1 MSTTTV
7 EVGLCQPTQTSLD
20 FATKPPGCLRRTR
33 RSSTAGHGDRAQ
45 LLLNLE
51 HLGATQVTGDP
62 NDVVSTCYT
71 MVTELAASAMAEGVH
86 LICVGF
92 GKDFA
97 DLERVDVVDTI
108 DETLALLEAKADAV
122 ARMAAASGLH
132 GRNAKAGGG
141 HLGPHHRLRPS
152 CGSSRRRGEAA
163 HDCARPVGLSPPSSG
178 IPPAGAGSSMSPTKR
193 WTSNLSAQPS
203 TGATSHPA
211 EQIAIGDLIT
221 SAKDLDGM
229 PPELTSDPLHL
240 HEPDQAEDELDEQT
254 GVVKPPEFD
263 SPVEVI
269 PKLRVLG
276 TLRVDGVDA
285 GFPLR
290 RSVELIAYLAFHRNG
305 VEADAVMEALWP
317 EEPPDNRRLN
327 RHCSR
332 TRTTL
337 GKGPDG
343 EFLFPYVAGGIYRLG
358 PQLRSDLEEFTAHV
372 RRANQTTGDEAA
384 EHLQA
389 ALDLVEG
396 PPFTAAGTG
405 YTWAHT
411 EGIITHATVA
421 VDDAAHR
428 LAQHALT
435 NGDPELAT
443 WAARKGLAAT
453 GACEECYRN
462 LMRAAVDEGNRVAL
476 EALYTELLAIIDAD
490 EGPDTS
496 TFLDSETV
504 ELYEQL
510 SRKRRRQAGG
520 TVQKTV

>member
-1 MSTTTV
+1 
-7 EVGLCQPTQTSLD
+7 
-20 FATKPPGCLRRTR
+20 
-33 RSSTAGHGDRAQ
+33 
-45 LLLNLE
+45 
-51 HLGATQVTGDP
+51 
-62 NDVVSTCYT
+62 
-71 MVTELAASAMAEGVH
+71 
-86 LICVGF
+86 
-92 GKDFA
+92 
-97 DLERVDVVDTI
+97 
-108 DETLALLEAKADAV
+108 
-122 ARMAAASGLH
+122 MAAPSGLH
-132 GRNAKAGGG
+132 GRNAKAGGDTWDPIIVFDPAADPPEG
-141 HLGPHHRLRPS
+141 AERLLTIAHTGRAV
-152 CGSSRRRGEAA
+152 AA
-163 HDCARPVGLSPPSSG
+163 VVGY
-178 IPPAGAGSSMSPTKR
+178 PTGGR
-193 WTSNLSAQPS
+193 WKLHVADDTVHIEPL
-203 TGATSHPA
+203 GATFHRRNLTPA
-211 EQIAIGDLIT
+211 EQVAIGDLIT

-229 PPELTSDPLHL
+229 PPELTPDPLHL
-240 HEPDQAEDELDEQT
+240 HEPEQTEDELDEQT
-254 GVVKPPEFD
+254 EAVEPPESD

-276 TLRVDGVDA
+276 TLRVDGIDE

-290 RSVELIAYLAFHRNG
+290 KSVELISYLAFHRNG

-343 EFLFPYVAGGIYRLG
+343 EFLFPYVAGGIYRLS
-358 PQLRSDLEEFTAHV
+358 PHLRSDLEEFTAHV

-384 EHLQA
+384 EYLRA

-396 PPFTAAGTG
+396 PSFTAAGTG

-435 NGDPELAT
+435 KGDPELAT

-462 LMRAAVDEGNRVAL
+462 LMRAAVAEGNQVAL

-490 EGPDTS
+490 EGPDAS
-496 TFLDSETV
+496 TFLDPETV

-510 SRKRRRQAGG
+510 SRKRRRQAG
-520 TVQKTV
+520 